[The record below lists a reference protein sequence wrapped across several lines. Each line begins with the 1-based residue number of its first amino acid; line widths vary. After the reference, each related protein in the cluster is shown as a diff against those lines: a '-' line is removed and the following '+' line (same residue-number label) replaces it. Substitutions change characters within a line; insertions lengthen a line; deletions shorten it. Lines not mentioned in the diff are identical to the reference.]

1 MTKEGNIRTEKL
13 ESRLQ
18 MMEITAETSIKA
30 MMAKIFHSIQFIS
43 SIEMMV
49 LTFLCKS
56 NCLLEEL

>member
-1 MTKEGNIRTEKL
+1 
-13 ESRLQ
+13 